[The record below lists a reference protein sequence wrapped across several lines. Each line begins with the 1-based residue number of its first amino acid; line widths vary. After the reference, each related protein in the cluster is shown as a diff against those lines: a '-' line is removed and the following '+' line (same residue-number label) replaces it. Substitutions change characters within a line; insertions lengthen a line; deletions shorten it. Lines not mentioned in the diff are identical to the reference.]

1 MLTFIIPWNPRLGC
15 GPCVHNTCEQF
26 YDFQCIA
33 RTVFMFLSQWI
44 SCFDGICDFRERP
57 KRELM
62 KNGFEEIMG
71 SKPPNVLVTEDW
83 LQTSN
88 RGCQDESWG
97 GQEQE
102 RRELDEEKTWT
113 VLLTLWSFY
122 WAHIVAN
129 NSLQRHA
136 GGEDRFAA
144 DLIKSLRA
152 ALSYSAV
159 CFAVSMSSVTT
170 QKRKSV

>member
-62 KNGFEEIMG
+62 KNRFEEIMG
-71 SKPPNVLVTEDW
+71 SKPPNVLETEDW
-83 LQTSN
+83 LQTSK
-88 RGCQDESWG
+88 RGWVETWWKNELRTDVILTIPKQNLLFPELIIIKCMKLWRLIVVMTKMNSASDSKC
-97 GQEQE
+97 
-102 RRELDEEKTWT
+102 RELKDDCW
-113 VLLTLWSFY
+113 
-122 WAHIVAN
+122 IC
-129 NSLQRHA
+129 R
-136 GGEDRFAA
+136 
-144 DLIKSLRA
+144 
-152 ALSYSAV
+152 
-159 CFAVSMSSVTT
+159 
-170 QKRKSV
+170 